1 MAYRYFRGGLL
12 SSDILVSDLGLNIA
26 VDADK
31 LVSSADSFRDGL
43 LR

>member
-31 LVSSADSFRDGL
+31 LVSSPGSFRDGL